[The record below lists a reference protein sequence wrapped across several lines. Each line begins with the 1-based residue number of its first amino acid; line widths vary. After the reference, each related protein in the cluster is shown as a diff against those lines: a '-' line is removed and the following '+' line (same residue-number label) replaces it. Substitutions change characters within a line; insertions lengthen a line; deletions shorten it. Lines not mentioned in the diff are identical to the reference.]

1 MAITTFEQLMEQ
13 ARKTGPKMIA
23 MTAPHEPEILLSAQD
38 AEREGLLP
46 PAHWS
51 ATATRIRNCR
61 ENNVDHRA

>member
-1 MAITTFEQLMEQ
+1 
-13 ARKTGPKMIA
+13 MIA
-23 MTAPHEPEILLSAQD
+23 MTCPHEPEILLSAQD